1 MKSKVVYVCSE
12 CGYESAKW
20 IGKCPGCGGWNT
32 FAEDVVVT
40 SKSSKKVAQSFSVP
54 VKLSTVD
61 TTKDPRIVCGIGELD
76 RVLGGGIVRGSLVL
90 VGGEPGIGKST
101 ILLQLIKSLEENT
114 TFFYVSG
121 EESEKQLKMRADRLG
136 IQQDFY
142 VLTETDINAAIK
154 HAETIAPDI
163 LIIDSIQTMYNPDI
177 ASAPGT
183 VSQVRDVTL
192 SLMKLA
198 KERSISVFVVGHVT
212 KDGALA
218 GPKVLEHMVDC
229 VLYFE
234 GERHQSHRILRAV
247 KNRFGSTNEI
257 GVFEMTG
264 EGLREVKNPSSMML
278 EGRPEKTSGSTV
290 ICTLEGTRPL
300 LAEVQSLVAPTTFP
314 APRRMTTGA
323 DYNRVNL
330 LIAVLE
336 KRVGLNLSNQ
346 DIYVNIV
353 GGMRIDEPAADLG
366 IICAVASAF
375 KNKDID
381 PEIALIGEVGLTGEL
396 RAVNQ
401 IDKRLNEMKKLGFSM
416 HFESANGTDLT
427 VGLAEQAVWESAGSK
442 NEKGVPFLPNIPT
455 EEVFTAPH
463 KDKVDG
469 IVYGTK
475 PYVFNG
481 QLIKNFHV
489 TFKDGKV
496 VEHGAD
502 EGADLLGQLLD
513 TDEGARH
520 IGEVALVPASSPINR
535 SGKLFYN
542 TLFDENAACHIAFG
556 DSYPGTTVGG
566 TGLSKEELAAR
577 GMNHSSL
584 HEDVMVGAE
593 DSRITGKCRDG
604 RTVQLF
610 ENGVWVL

>member
-32 FAEDVVVT
+32 LAEDVVVT
-40 SKSSKKVAQSFSVP
+40 SSSSKKVAQSYSVP
-54 VKLSTVD
+54 VKLSSVD
-61 TTKDPRIVCGIGELD
+61 TTMDPRIVCGIGELD

-101 ILLQLIKSLEENT
+101 ILLQLIKSLEQNIN
-114 TFFYVSG
+114 FFYISG

-136 IQQDFY
+136 IRQDFY

-154 HAETIAPDI
+154 HAESISPDI
-163 LIIDSIQTMYNPDI
+163 LIVDSIQTMYNPDI

-198 KERSISVFVVGHVT
+198 KDRGISVFVVGHVT

-264 EGLREVKNPSSMML
+264 EGLKEVKNPSSMML

-381 PEIALIGEVGLTGEL
+381 PDIALIGEVGLTGEL

-401 IDKRLNEMKKLGFSM
+401 IDKRLNEMKKLGFSKCIIPQSNKRGLTPP
-416 HFESANGTDLT
+416 EGLTIYYAKNVGSAL
-427 VGLAEQAVWESAGSK
+427 
-442 NEKGVPFLPNIPT
+442 
-455 EEVFTAPH
+455 
-463 KDKVDG
+463 
-469 IVYGTK
+469 
-475 PYVFNG
+475 
-481 QLIKNFHV
+481 
-489 TFKDGKV
+489 
-496 VEHGAD
+496 
-502 EGADLLGQLLD
+502 QLL
-513 TDEGARH
+513 
-520 IGEVALVPASSPINR
+520 
-535 SGKLFYN
+535 F
-542 TLFDENAACHIAFG
+542 
-556 DSYPGTTVGG
+556 
-566 TGLSKEELAAR
+566 
-577 GMNHSSL
+577 
-584 HEDVMVGAE
+584 
-593 DSRITGKCRDG
+593 
-604 RTVQLF
+604 
-610 ENGVWVL
+610 

>member
-101 ILLQLIKSLEENT
+101 ILLQLIKSLEQNT
-114 TFFYVSG
+114 SFFYVSG

-136 IQQDFY
+136 IRQDFY

-154 HAETIAPDI
+154 HAETITPDI

-278 EGRPEKTSGSTV
+278 EGRPEQTSGSTV

-375 KNKDID
+375 KNKDIAPD
-381 PEIALIGEVGLTGEL
+381 IALIGEVGLTGEL

-401 IDKRLNEMKKLGFSM
+401 IDKRLNEMKKLGF
-416 HFESANGTDLT
+416 
-427 VGLAEQAVWESAGSK
+427 
-442 NEKGVPFLPNIPT
+442 
-455 EEVFTAPH
+455 
-463 KDKVDG
+463 
-469 IVYGTK
+469 
-475 PYVFNG
+475 
-481 QLIKNFHV
+481 
-489 TFKDGKV
+489 
-496 VEHGAD
+496 
-502 EGADLLGQLLD
+502 
-513 TDEGARH
+513 
-520 IGEVALVPASSPINR
+520 
-535 SGKLFYN
+535 
-542 TLFDENAACHIAFG
+542 
-556 DSYPGTTVGG
+556 
-566 TGLSKEELAAR
+566 
-577 GMNHSSL
+577 
-584 HEDVMVGAE
+584 
-593 DSRITGKCRDG
+593 
-604 RTVQLF
+604 
-610 ENGVWVL
+610 

>member
-61 TTKDPRIVCGIGELD
+61 TTKDPRIACGIGELD

-101 ILLQLIKSLEENT
+101 ILLQLIKSLEQNT
-114 TFFYVSG
+114 SFFYVSG

-136 IQQDFY
+136 IRQDFY

-278 EGRPEKTSGSTV
+278 EGRPEQTSGSTV

-381 PEIALIGEVGLTGEL
+381 PDIALIGEVGLTGEL

-401 IDKRLNEMKKLGFSM
+401 IDKRLNEMKKLGFSKCIIP
-416 HFESANGTDLT
+416 ESNKRGLAPPKDLT
-427 VGLAEQAVWESAGSK
+427 IYYAKNVGSA
-442 NEKGVPFLPNIPT
+442 L
-455 EEVFTAPH
+455 
-463 KDKVDG
+463 
-469 IVYGTK
+469 
-475 PYVFNG
+475 
-481 QLIKNFHV
+481 
-489 TFKDGKV
+489 
-496 VEHGAD
+496 
-502 EGADLLGQLLD
+502 QLL
-513 TDEGARH
+513 
-520 IGEVALVPASSPINR
+520 
-535 SGKLFYN
+535 F
-542 TLFDENAACHIAFG
+542 
-556 DSYPGTTVGG
+556 
-566 TGLSKEELAAR
+566 
-577 GMNHSSL
+577 
-584 HEDVMVGAE
+584 
-593 DSRITGKCRDG
+593 
-604 RTVQLF
+604 
-610 ENGVWVL
+610 

>member
-401 IDKRLNEMKKLGFSM
+401 IDKRLNEMKKLGFSKCIIP
-416 HFESANGTDLT
+416 ESNKRGLRPPEGLT
-427 VGLAEQAVWESAGSK
+427 IFYAKNVGSA
-442 NEKGVPFLPNIPT
+442 L
-455 EEVFTAPH
+455 
-463 KDKVDG
+463 
-469 IVYGTK
+469 
-475 PYVFNG
+475 
-481 QLIKNFHV
+481 
-489 TFKDGKV
+489 
-496 VEHGAD
+496 
-502 EGADLLGQLLD
+502 QLL
-513 TDEGARH
+513 
-520 IGEVALVPASSPINR
+520 
-535 SGKLFYN
+535 F
-542 TLFDENAACHIAFG
+542 
-556 DSYPGTTVGG
+556 
-566 TGLSKEELAAR
+566 
-577 GMNHSSL
+577 
-584 HEDVMVGAE
+584 
-593 DSRITGKCRDG
+593 
-604 RTVQLF
+604 
-610 ENGVWVL
+610 

>member
-32 FAEDVVVT
+32 LAEDVVVT
-40 SKSSKKVAQSFSVP
+40 SSSSKKVAQSYSVP
-54 VKLSTVD
+54 VKLSSVD

-101 ILLQLIKSLEENT
+101 ILLQLIKSLEQNIN
-114 TFFYVSG
+114 FFYISG

-136 IQQDFY
+136 IRQDFY

-154 HAETIAPDI
+154 HAESISPDI
-163 LIIDSIQTMYNPDI
+163 LIVDSIQTMYNPDI

-198 KERSISVFVVGHVT
+198 KDKGISVFVVGHVT
-212 KDGALA
+212 KDGVLA

-264 EGLREVKNPSSMML
+264 EGLKEVKNPSSMML

-375 KNKDID
+375 KNKDIAPD
-381 PEIALIGEVGLTGEL
+381 IALIGEVGLTGEL

-401 IDKRLNEMKKLGFSM
+401 IDKRLNEMKKLGFSKCIIPQSNKRGLTPP
-416 HFESANGTDLT
+416 EGLTIYYAKNVGSAL
-427 VGLAEQAVWESAGSK
+427 
-442 NEKGVPFLPNIPT
+442 
-455 EEVFTAPH
+455 
-463 KDKVDG
+463 
-469 IVYGTK
+469 
-475 PYVFNG
+475 
-481 QLIKNFHV
+481 
-489 TFKDGKV
+489 
-496 VEHGAD
+496 
-502 EGADLLGQLLD
+502 QLL
-513 TDEGARH
+513 
-520 IGEVALVPASSPINR
+520 
-535 SGKLFYN
+535 F
-542 TLFDENAACHIAFG
+542 
-556 DSYPGTTVGG
+556 
-566 TGLSKEELAAR
+566 
-577 GMNHSSL
+577 
-584 HEDVMVGAE
+584 
-593 DSRITGKCRDG
+593 
-604 RTVQLF
+604 
-610 ENGVWVL
+610 

>member
-40 SKSSKKVAQSFSVP
+40 SKSSKKVAQSFSTP

-61 TTKDPRIVCGIGELD
+61 TAKDPRIVCGIGELD
-76 RVLGGGIVRGSLVL
+76 RVLGGGLVRGSLVL

-101 ILLQLIKSLEENT
+101 ILLQLIKSLEQNT
-114 TFFYVSG
+114 NFFYVSG

-264 EGLREVKNPSSMML
+264 EGLKEVKNPSSMML

-401 IDKRLNEMKKLGFSM
+401 IDKRLNEMKKLGFSKCIIP
-416 HFESANGTDLT
+416 ESNKRGLRPPDGLT
-427 VGLAEQAVWESAGSK
+427 IYYAKNVGSA
-442 NEKGVPFLPNIPT
+442 L
-455 EEVFTAPH
+455 
-463 KDKVDG
+463 
-469 IVYGTK
+469 
-475 PYVFNG
+475 
-481 QLIKNFHV
+481 
-489 TFKDGKV
+489 
-496 VEHGAD
+496 
-502 EGADLLGQLLD
+502 QLL
-513 TDEGARH
+513 
-520 IGEVALVPASSPINR
+520 
-535 SGKLFYN
+535 F
-542 TLFDENAACHIAFG
+542 
-556 DSYPGTTVGG
+556 
-566 TGLSKEELAAR
+566 
-577 GMNHSSL
+577 
-584 HEDVMVGAE
+584 
-593 DSRITGKCRDG
+593 
-604 RTVQLF
+604 
-610 ENGVWVL
+610 